1 MNFTTAPFE
10 TGKWYFKKRQSRIH
24 SYTCKKDHLYYPQVM
39 QAMCD
44 TEGNIHSVIVP
55 SNNCK
60 LSLVQRKIPKEFYVL
75 YEEFTPTHTEESL
88 FFKQGKRYKVSNRG
102 IIDCLAEIDLG
113 KYGHNTSL
121 RRFLSYGSNRQ
132 EQQNVIYINKVDM
145 HGNAIHI
152 LGNSCTSEVQ
162 SSFRTK
168 IPGWMLMFLEEVGEN
183 KPVVAKDPVETMIQ
197 NHETLE
203 ETTRRELIQDEVV
216 DLPKAEG
223 IMVSHEDLALLDAVK
238 FLIEQSSVDYGSR
251 ARIQLSADGYTYGVD
266 SPEFLIKWA
275 EKRRTELMKYS
286 DELFNKINELKA
298 TIEKLPK

>member
-1 MNFTTAPFE
+1 
-10 TGKWYFKKRQSRIH
+10 
-24 SYTCKKDHLYYPQVM
+24 
-39 QAMCD
+39 
-44 TEGNIHSVIVP
+44 
-55 SNNCK
+55 
-60 LSLVQRKIPKEFYVL
+60 
-75 YEEFTPTHTEESL
+75 
-88 FFKQGKRYKVSNRG
+88 
-102 IIDCLAEIDLG
+102 
-113 KYGHNTSL
+113 
-121 RRFLSYGSNRQ
+121 
-132 EQQNVIYINKVDM
+132 M

-183 KPVVAKDPVETMIQ
+183 KPAVAKDPVETMIQ

-251 ARIQLSADGYTYGVD
+251 ARIQLSAEGYTYGVD

-275 EKRRTELMKYS
+275 EKRRSELMKYS